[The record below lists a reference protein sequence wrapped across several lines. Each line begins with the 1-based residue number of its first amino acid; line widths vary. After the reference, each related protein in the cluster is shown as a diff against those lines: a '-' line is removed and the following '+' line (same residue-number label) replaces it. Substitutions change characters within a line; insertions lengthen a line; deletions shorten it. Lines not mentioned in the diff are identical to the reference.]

1 MIILGTEYY
10 DVVNACLNIGGA
22 IAISTSIY
30 RVLRDKM
37 VRGVHWGM
45 LIFFIS
51 WSCWNLLLYTH
62 VGLWY
67 SFLAG
72 ILMVLTEA
80 AYLILLIFYS
90 RPQKDHYNEYLERI
104 K

>member
-1 MIILGTEYY
+1 
-10 DVVNACLNIGGA
+10 
-22 IAISTSIY
+22 
-30 RVLRDKM
+30 M

-45 LIFFIS
+45 LIFFIT
-51 WSCWNLLLYTH
+51 WSTWNLVLYTH

-80 AYLILLIFYS
+80 IYLFLLIFYS
-90 RPQKDHYNEYLERI
+90 RQEKQDAFNGYLEDIEAYSYIRKGQIPVKKI
-104 K
+104 KKSS